1 MIGARA
7 APARGGGSIELA
19 NWLSLAAAP
28 TFAVMAALTSLGGG
42 PMERLCAHPPWAP
55 LNGMALMYLLMSVFH
70 APPWVRLIR
79 RW

>member
-1 MIGARA
+1 MIGARP
-7 APARGGGSIELA
+7 APARGGGSADLA

-28 TFAVMAALTSLGGG
+28 TFAGMAALASLGGG
-42 PMERLCAHPPWAP
+42 PMDRMCAHLPWAP
-55 LNGMALMYLLMSVFH
+55 VNGMVLMYLLMSVFP